1 MTDALFDRLGQLLAQ
16 GHTLDTSPPWRD
28 WRPPVGTAMRAAA
41 VLIAVTDRPDHPDG
55 PGVLMIQRP
64 TTMRAHPGQAAF
76 PGGKIDP
83 GETAIEAALREAY
96 EELGIDPAQ
105 VRVVGETDRFCTGT
119 GYDITPVVA
128 VVPGKIAITP
138 NPGEVAQWFEPPF
151 GYMLNSANQ
160 RRQSA
165 EWNGRRGEYIEI
177 LWQGHRIW
185 GVTGG
190 IIANLSHRIAWS
202 ESWPKSSPEPDR

>member
-1 MTDALFDRLGQLLAQ
+1 MTQALYDRLSQLLGA
-16 GHTLDTSPPWRD
+16 GHARACDPPWHD
-28 WRPPVGTAMRAAA
+28 WRPPADMALRAAA

-83 GETAIEAALREAY
+83 GETPVEAALREAH

-105 VRVVGETDRFCTGT
+105 VRIVGETDLFLTGT
-119 GYDITPVVA
+119 GYAITPVVA
-128 VVPGKIAITP
+128 VVPGTIAITP
-138 NPGEVAQWFEPPF
+138 NPAEVAQWFEPPF
-151 GYMLNSANQ
+151 GYMLNTANQ
-160 RRQSA
+160 HRRTA
-165 EWNGRRGEYIEI
+165 EWSGRSGEYVEI
-177 LWQGHRIW
+177 LWSGHRVW

-190 IIANLSHRIAWS
+190 IIANLAHRIAWH
-202 ESWPKSSPEPDR
+202 DAA